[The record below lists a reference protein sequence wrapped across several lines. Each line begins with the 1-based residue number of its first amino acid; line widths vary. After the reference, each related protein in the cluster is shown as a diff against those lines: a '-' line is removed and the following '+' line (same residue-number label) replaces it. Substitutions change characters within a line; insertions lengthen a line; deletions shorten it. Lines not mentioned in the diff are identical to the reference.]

1 MVESFKLII
10 IACHGFIYHSCAIF
24 FLATLITMTDQLP
37 PPPDFAAIS
46 QSIRTVATKID
57 KVPNIVELQ
66 NSVEIIR
73 LLRGL
78 TEAVGKLDRRMTSL
92 ETTLKHQSVSTITY
106 F

>member
-1 MVESFKLII
+1 M
-10 IACHGFIYHSCAIF
+10 A
-24 FLATLITMTDQLP
+24 DQLT

-46 QSIRTVATKID
+46 QSIRTVVIKID

-78 TEAVGKLDRRMTSL
+78 TEAVGKLEKRMITL
-92 ETTLKHQSVSTITY
+92 ETTFKHQ
-106 F
+106 

>member
-1 MVESFKLII
+1 MVESFKLIM
-10 IACHGFIYHSCAIF
+10 IAWHGFIYHSCAIF
-24 FLATLITMTDQLP
+24 FFLATLITMADQFT

-46 QSIRTVATKID
+46 QSIRTVATETD

-78 TEAVGKLDRRMTSL
+78 TEAVGRLERRMTTL
-92 ETTLKHQSVSTITY
+92 GTTFKHQ
-106 F
+106 